1 MASTSTGP
9 PLMKVNVWHLYG
21 EPFQV
26 EVEHN
31 ASVENLREAI
41 AQFLTSEFAINLT
54 HQNIDLRA
62 APSSRLPG
70 RQLRDLDSA
79 GWPELVRAYGVY
91 PTARCSCGLGTHQ
104 MRGGRRRRQR
114 GRRQAEAQA
123 QAERDHRRV
132 GTAAASTLAAAAT
145 ALSPLPAAATRRPP
159 LSAATSPSPP
169 AAATTRSSP
178 AAPTTRSPLRPISGY
193 AGGRKISQK
202 WDEDSIEDLVTGIER
217 WNTHWAR
224 ILSHPDFRFPKAL
237 NQVTL
242 KDKWRNLAKAFT
254 AGKTMRGVTL
264 SEQLEDRIKALLGLP

>member
-91 PTARCSCGLGTHQ
+91 PNGAVL
-104 MRGGRRRRQR
+104 MRFRHPPDEGREAEEAEREKA
-114 GRRQAEAQA
+114 AEAQA

-224 ILSHPDFRFPKAL
+224 ILSHPDFRFPQGA